1 MYTGNPTKLLNN
13 TVFEEKNREKSV
25 QNMDAKIEKKITAI
39 KYELYTK
46 ALIWYERAVYII
58 FNISAN
64 ECT

>member
-1 MYTGNPTKLLNN
+1 
-13 TVFEEKNREKSV
+13 VFEEKDREKSV
-25 QNMDAKIEKKITAI
+25 QNMDAKMEKNTAI